1 MTARSDT
8 TEPTLGLI
16 PGGISPTAEP
26 NTTPEVAKAT
36 RAQIP
41 GFEWARA
48 THMRDAVTPMMARY
62 RLAAAFPGA
71 IHEPTGI
78 AELDR
83 VVPFAPGRLI
93 VIAGRQGAGKS
104 ALSLQIARFVS
115 GRGPVLYLL
124 TEMSLEQ
131 VVTRTVA
138 STAHIDANQ
147 LEKGASKAT
156 LAEAKRALKWLAAKA
171 NLTHVEIQGGNANKV
186 TAGIRTWHKANPTA
200 RMVIVDNL
208 WGLAQTMQLGDS
220 SGIVSQRL
228 GKVANDLASL
238 SVELGIP
245 IVLVHHLNR
254 EGAPSG
260 GRAKNPDASMLG
272 GSDHIGNWASSILI
286 LQRDSRAKATTNG
299 QQSPFTFEG
308 THKLF
313 IAKNRDGLDQ
323 LDLNLAFIGSQM
335 RFEGIAGAEQYSIA
349 PREDARSRRYRA
361 KVEKLPEW

>member
-1 MTARSDT
+1 MSTAPDT
-8 TEPTLGLI
+8 DGSIAERV

-26 NTTPEVAKAT
+26 NKTPVVAKAT
-36 RAQIP
+36 RAQIA

-48 THMRDAVTPMMARY
+48 THMRDAVAPMMARY
-62 RLAAAFPGA
+62 KLAADYPGA
-71 IHEPTGI
+71 IHEPSGI

-83 VVPFAPGRLI
+83 TVPFAPGRLI

-104 ALSLQIARFVS
+104 ALALQIARYVS

-124 TEMSLEQ
+124 SEMSLEQ

-138 STAHIDANQ
+138 SAAHIDANQ
-147 LEKGASKAT
+147 LEKGAPKKT
-156 LAEAKRALKWLAAKA
+156 LVEARRALKWLARRA
-171 NLTHVEIQGGNANKV
+171 NLTHVEIQGGHANKV
-186 TAGIRTWHKANPTA
+186 IRSIRTWHEANPTA
-200 RMVIVDNL
+200 RMVIIDNL

-254 EGAPSG
+254 DGASTG
-260 GRAKNPDASMLG
+260 ENARKPDASMLG

-286 LQRDSRAKATTNG
+286 LKRVSENNALTGAKDPSCKFAA
-299 QQSPFTFEG
+299 
-308 THKLF
+308 THKLY
-313 IAKNRDGLDQ
+313 IVKNRDAPDQ
-323 LDLNLAFIGSQM
+323 LELNLAFIGSQM
-335 RFEGIAGAEQYSIA
+335 RFEGVAGAKRFEIA
-349 PREDARSRRYRA
+349 AREDARSKRYRA
-361 KVEKLPEW
+361 RVAKLPEW